1 MTSTCTRSSSPAP
14 VGSHRPAPRTE
25 PVLPCRGAAS
35 SNRTGDGSGTGR
47 AAPLDAESALL
58 DGLRQGDDRCYR
70 VLLDT
75 HTDRLLHLAR
85 RYLEEEDARDAVQE
99 AFITMYEKIDGFRA
113 GAALSTW
120 LHRIVVN
127 ACIGQLRKRKVRS
140 HLSAAPFAQAVPE
153 YERAGADRE
162 PRPDQ
167 VLEREIL
174 SEQIG
179 RCLSE
184 LSRSHRTVLRMRD
197 LEGLDG
203 RETALALGIS
213 TNLVKVRLCRAR
225 RACRRQIER
234 LLASDCLEAETGR
247 R

>member
-1 MTSTCTRSSSPAP
+1 MTSTCPRSSSPAP
-14 VGSHRPAPRTE
+14 VVSHRPPCGAESAFT
-25 PVLPCRGAAS
+25 CRGATSPERA
-35 SNRTGDGSGTGR
+35 GEGSGTGR
-47 AAPLDAESALL
+47 TAPLDGESALL
-58 DGLRQGDDRCYR
+58 DGLRRGDDRCYR
-70 VLLDT
+70 LLMDT
-75 HTDRLLHLAR
+75 HTDRLLQLAR

-99 AFITMYEKIDGFRA
+99 AFITVYEKIDGFRA
-113 GAALSTW
+113 GATLSTW

-140 HLSAAPFAQAVPE
+140 HLAATPFAQAVPE
-153 YERAGADRE
+153 YERGVADRE

-167 VLEREIL
+167 VLERRVL

-179 RCLSE
+179 RCLAE

-213 TNLVKVRLCRAR
+213 ANLVKVRLCRAR
-225 RACRRQIER
+225 RACRRQLER
-234 LLASDCLEAETGR
+234 LLPPDCLEAETGR